1 VIVDARRGGFTLVG
15 AIIILVVLAAAGA
28 GMVKVGGVQ
37 RTTTS
42 YAFLGA
48 RAYQAAR
55 SGIEWGVYKAVDSGA
70 CAASTSFSLSEGG
83 LEGFNLDVTCTS
95 TTHVE
100 SGDSTL
106 VYHFT
111 STAERGTFGSR
122 DFVHRELDATVALAG
137 P

>member
-1 VIVDARRGGFTLVG
+1 LVG
-15 AIIILVVLAAAGA
+15 AIFILVVLAAAGA

-37 RTTTS
+37 RTTTT

-48 RAYQAAR
+48 HAYQAAR
-55 SGIEWGVYKAVDSGA
+55 SGIEWAVHKAVDSGA
-70 CAASTSFSLSEGG
+70 CVASTTFSLSEGG
-83 LEGFNLDVTCTS
+83 LNGFDLGVTCTS

-100 SGDSTL
+100 SGDSTI

-111 STAERGTFGSR
+111 STAERGAFGSR
-122 DFVHRELDATVALAG
+122 GFVHRELEATVALAS